1 MKKPTAKI
9 LERAKKQ
16 LQENFDASSA
26 FVKQKSTD
34 WEKYRK
40 LYLSQQ
46 DDREHD
52 WESNLI
58 MPKGDQIIE
67 TIAPRIMAA
76 IFSVADWIT
85 IKNPDI
91 EQTDLLKLQKEFAH
105 ILDRKSNFYLTA
117 VELFKEAANIGTSF
131 CKIYPKGLYP
141 FTEFVTA
148 ENFGPDPSCNKP
160 GRIDDMRYCYHL
172 FQKSISQL
180 SRLKAPS
187 VIDNPEKAGYLY
199 AGMENVYFDLDKL
212 IKKKTLQ
219 KDAFITKESDGSEAN
234 ADATGTPVYDLIEQW
249 GEFEVKNRVWE
260 EYVITAVLNGD
271 KIETIIRCEPSTNY
285 FETEEEGEKNYYK
298 PFIASIYQIVP
309 GSFYGKGALQ
319 AVESLIV
326 EQKEH
331 HDLFLDQH
339 KRSLTNIVQVLER
352 SDLTEDD
359 LIRKPDSLWFL
370 KNHDDVKIVDTPE
383 VNFGAFGNMHSIL
396 DREIEKTSRATA
408 ETVGIGQSKRET
420 LGEFT
425 GLMAAAE
432 KVFTLFIQQAD
443 RLTLRP
449 LAEKTFNILKRGKE
463 DGFFKNIE
471 FNFAATAVETEYSKY
486 SKQQQ
491 FPNLLREIANIL
503 QNDPTYQFDLP
514 NVLKMMDNLY
524 DFKETSDFVK
534 KREAM
539 IPVAALPEEIQP
551 IAVEIMR
558 EISKQQ
564 NEGEAS

>member
-1 MKKPTAKI
+1 MKKPSAKI

-16 LQENFDASSA
+16 LQENFEASNA
-26 FVKQKSTD
+26 LVKKKSPA
-34 WEKYRK
+34 WKSYRD

-46 DDREHD
+46 VERDHE
-52 WESNLI
+52 WESNLV

-91 EQTDLLKLQKEFAH
+91 EQADLLALQKEFAH

-117 VELFKEAANIGTSF
+117 VELFKEASTIGTSF
-131 CKIYPKGLYP
+131 CKIYPKGQFP
-141 FTEFVTA
+141 FTEFVAA

-172 FQKSISQL
+172 SQKSLSQL

-187 VIDNPEKAGYLY
+187 VGSGPENTGYFYEGL
-199 AGMENVYFDLDKL
+199 ENVYFDLDKL
-212 IKKKTLQ
+212 GKNKVLQ
-219 KDAFITKESDGSEAN
+219 KDAFIVKESDGGETSAE
-234 ADATGTPVYDLIEQW
+234 ATGSPVYDLIEYW
-249 GEFEVKNRVWE
+249 GEFEVKSGVWE
-260 EYVITAVLNGD
+260 EYVITAVLGGD
-271 KIETIIRCEPSTNY
+271 RIENIIRCEPSTNY
-285 FETEEEGEKNYYK
+285 FEVEAEGEKEYYK
-298 PFIASIYQIVP
+298 PFVSSIYQIVP

-339 KRSLTNIVQVLER
+339 KRSLTNIVQVLEN
-352 SDLTEDD
+352 SGLTEDD
-359 LIRKPDSLWFL
+359 LIRKPDSIWFL
-370 KNHDDVKIVDTPE
+370 RNHDDVKIIDTPE

-463 DGFFKNIE
+463 DGFFQNIE

-491 FPNLLREIANIL
+491 FPNLLREIGGIL
-503 QNDPTYQFDLP
+503 QNDPTYQFDIIKI
-514 NVLKMMDNLY
+514 LKMMDSLY

-534 KREAM
+534 QREAM
-539 IPVAALPEEIQP
+539 IPIAALPEEIRP
-551 IAVEIMR
+551 IAVEIMQ

-564 NEGEAS
+564 GEEVPA